1 MVRPTFAA
9 AARWR
14 GFGLVAGHHGFR
26 DVACINGETARQ
38 CLQRSAVTVTAISVD
53 AGMHVY
59 AQGVT
64 KPRCFKSRQD
74 CTQEDGVVELTAT
87 QRNAVV
93 L

>member
-14 GFGLVAGHHGFR
+14 GLGHVARHHGFR
-26 DVACINGETARQ
+26 DVACIHGETARQ
-38 CLQRSAVTVTAISVD
+38 CLQRSGVAVTAIPID

-59 AQGVT
+59 AQGVE
-64 KPRCFKSRQD
+64 KPRCFKSS
-74 CTQEDGVVELTAT
+74 QEDGVVELTAA